1 MQLKGTIEA
10 ATKSNVADDATQET
24 EGRRRLGSGLI
35 VGFHAFAVAYA
46 VLAVSFDHWGSTLGS
61 MPSAIIAAAFG
72 RFGIADPGSA
82 RPSSCRGKCFPYSP
96 GSHLHANAVISVMW
110 PC

>member
-1 MQLKGTIEA
+1 MRLKGTIEA
-10 ATKSNVADDATQET
+10 ATKSNVADDATQEK

-72 RFGIADPGSA
+72 RFGY
-82 RPSSCRGKCFPYSP
+82 C
-96 GSHLHANAVISVMW
+96 
-110 PC
+110 